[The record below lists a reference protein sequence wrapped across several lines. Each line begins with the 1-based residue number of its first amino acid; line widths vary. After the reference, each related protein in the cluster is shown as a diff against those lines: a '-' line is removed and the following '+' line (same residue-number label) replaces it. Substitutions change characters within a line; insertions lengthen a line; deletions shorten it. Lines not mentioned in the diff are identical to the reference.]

1 MKTYTDMKNV
11 TKENNY
17 ARNFWNY
24 MRGNEPEYVVINE
37 AQNANAG
44 GYMFP
49 DSVDSKYEKAI
60 EDKSVFRSIANVINK
75 FSGAPNVYAYDSTV
89 TAEFVPEYGDIDI
102 ADIADDFTQIT
113 VNNDKLATI
122 MRASLE
128 FVHDASFDIE
138 GHIVKVLSQAFAEAE
153 DGSFVNGTGEGEPV
167 GILDDT
173 AGAET
178 GVTTAAITFDSVIDL
193 FFSVDKKYRKNA
205 VWLMN
210 DKTALALRNLKN
222 SDGSYIWNHANDTI
236 LGKPVIICNDVPDAD
251 DNEKPIAF
259 GDFSY
264 YWIIKRSPV
273 YVRRLNELF
282 ALNNQIGYLG
292 YEFLDG
298 KLIRSDAVKVLKIA
312 EEESK

>member
-1 MKTYTDMKNV
+1 MKTYTEMKNV

-24 MRGNEPEYVVINE
+24 MRGNEPEYVVISE

-60 EDKSVFRSIANVINK
+60 EDKSVFRTIANVINK
-75 FSGAPNVYAYDSTV
+75 FDGAPNVYAYDSTV

-102 ADIADDFTQIT
+102 ADIADDFTRIT

-153 DGSFVNGTGEGEPV
+153 DGAFVNGTGEGEPV

-178 GVTTAAITFDSVIDL
+178 GVTADAITFDSVIDL

-210 DKTALALRNLKN
+210 DNTALALRNLKD

-236 LGKPVIICNDVPDAD
+236 LGKPVLICNDMPDAD
-251 DNEKPIAF
+251 NGEKPIAF
-259 GDFSY
+259 GDFSF
-264 YWIIKRSPV
+264 YWVIKRSPV
-273 YVRRLNELF
+273 YVRRLNEVF

>member
-1 MKTYTDMKNV
+1 MKTYNEMKKV
-11 TKENNY
+11 TNESNY
-17 ARNFWNY
+17 AHNFWNY
-24 MRGNEPEYVVINE
+24 MRGNEPDYVVIDE

-49 DSVDSKYEKAI
+49 DSSDSKYETAI
-60 EDKSVFRSIANVINK
+60 AEKSVFRAIANVVTK
-75 FSGAPNVYAYDSTV
+75 FGGAPNVYTYDSTV
-89 TAEFVPEYGDIDI
+89 TAEFVPEYGDIEI
-102 ADIADDFTQIT
+102 ADIADDFTRIT
-113 VNNDKLATI
+113 VHNDKLATI

-128 FVHDASFDIE
+128 FAHDTTFDIE

-153 DGSFVNGTGEGEPV
+153 DGAFINGTGEDEPI

-173 AGAET
+173 AGADT
-178 GVTTAAITFDSVIDL
+178 GVTVNAITFDSVVDL

-210 DKTALALRNLKN
+210 DNTALALRKLKDN
-222 SDGSYIWNHANDTI
+222 DGNYIWNHANDTI
-236 LGKPVIICNDVPDAD
+236 LGKPVMICNDMPDTD
-251 DNEKPIAF
+251 SGEKPIAF

-282 ALNNQIGYLG
+282 ALNNQVAYLG

-298 KLIRSDAVKVLKIA
+298 KLIRSDAVKVLKVET
-312 EEESK
+312 EE

>member
-1 MKTYTDMKNV
+1 MKNYTDMKNV

-44 GYMFP
+44 GSMFP
-49 DSVDSKYEKAI
+49 DSADSKYEKAI
-60 EDKSVFRSIANVINK
+60 EDKSVFRTIANVINK
-75 FSGAPNVYAYDSTV
+75 FAGAPNVYAYDSTV

-138 GHIVKVLSQAFAEAE
+138 SHIIKVLSQAFAEAE
-153 DGSFVNGTGEGEPV
+153 DGAFVNGTGESEPV

-210 DKTALALRNLKN
+210 DNTALALRNLKD

-236 LGKPVIICNDVPDAD
+236 LGKPVIICNDMPDAD
-251 DNEKPIAF
+251 DSEKPIAF
-259 GDFSY
+259 GDFSF

-312 EEESK
+312 GEESK

>member
-1 MKTYTDMKNV
+1 MKTYNEMK
-11 TKENNY
+11 KAAGEMNY
-17 ARNFWNY
+17 AHNFWNY
-24 MRGNEPEYVVINE
+24 MRGNEPDYVVIDE

-49 DSVDSKYEKAI
+49 DSSDSKYETAI
-60 EDKSVFRSIANVINK
+60 AEKSVFRAIANVVTK
-75 FSGAPNVYAYDSTV
+75 FGGAPNVYTYDSTG
-89 TAEFVPEYGDIDI
+89 TAEFVPEYGDIEI
-102 ADIADDFTQIT
+102 ADIADDFTRIT
-113 VNNDKLATI
+113 VHNDKLATI

-128 FVHDASFDIE
+128 FVHDTTFDIE

-153 DGSFVNGTGEGEPV
+153 DGAFINGTGEDEPI

-173 AGAET
+173 AGADT
-178 GVTTAAITFDSVIDL
+178 GVTVSTITFDSVVDL

-210 DKTALALRNLKN
+210 DNTALALRKLKDN
-222 SDGSYIWNHANDTI
+222 DGNYIWNHANDTI
-236 LGKPVIICNDVPDAD
+236 LGKPVMICNDMPDAD
-251 DNEKPIAF
+251 SGEKPIAF

-282 ALNNQIGYLG
+282 ALNNQVAYLG

-298 KLIRSDAVKVLKIA
+298 KLIRSDAVKVLKIET
-312 EEESK
+312 EE